1 MCDYSLQG
9 LPNRLAVEGEELV
22 THRFSTGSIGLA
34 SPADVAAARRP
45 QLEPAARRSWWSAL
59 KSWLA
64 PPCEVAQAPAV
75 CIPPGTQLLMSR
87 IPESLR
93 REFAL
98 NAVEDV
104 TFTQLSAEAFQYRDA
119 IRFANGRQLVL
130 QSFREGVCFGV
141 LSLAPNEPET
151 ASELRES
158 QAREQA
164 KYESRGGLWLIRS

>member
-22 THRFSTGSIGLA
+22 THRFPTGSVGLA
-34 SPADVAAARRP
+34 SPADVAAERRP
-45 QLEPAARRSWWSAL
+45 QLEPVVRRSWWAAL

-64 PPCEVAQAPAV
+64 PACEVAQSPAV

-87 IPESLR
+87 IPESMR

-104 TFTQLSAEAFQYRDA
+104 TFTQLTAEAFQYRDA

-130 QSFREGVCFGV
+130 QSFREGICFGV
-141 LSLAPNEPET
+141 LSLAPSEPET
-151 ASELRES
+151 VSELRES
-158 QAREQA
+158 RTRERV
-164 KYESRGGLWLIRS
+164 KHESRAGLWLIRS